1 MLLGARETQT
11 ATKRAELR
19 VRCRGI
25 CWCWRVLA
33 DVANAS
39 KEVRIGVER
48 VGVCEVVMCNG
59 GAFLRS
65 YTIGRVSDGEGL
77 IANV

>member
-1 MLLGARETQT
+1 M
-11 ATKRAELR
+11 
-19 VRCRGI
+19 
-25 CWCWRVLA
+25 LA